1 MNCILELKTSQ
12 TTTIKI
18 LMDTINALILDA
30 NFEFYPKTDDHPGG
44 LVIKEVTKTGKI
56 LIHLKIDADKFEY
69 YNYNYE
75 KQKLIL
81 GIDMTSLCK
90 YLKCISNFDT
100 MKWILDE
107 DDINKL
113 IIILESND
121 KKERK
126 KIKMNLMD
134 LEQEN
139 YDIAPIQFSYSITLP
154 SHDFHKYCKDML
166 ISSDKIEIKIT
177 SNKLYL
183 SGKGDSGDIE
193 FEIEQTTNGLN
204 ITSATDN
211 KNDIIQGLFE
221 LKFLLIFAKCTSL
234 ANYITLYMKN
244 DYPIIVIYKINNLGE
259 IKLVLSPT
267 RIL

>member
-1 MNCILELKTSQ
+1 MSNILELKTSQ
-12 TTTIKI
+12 TTTIKTI
-18 LMDTINALILDA
+18 MDTINSLILDA
-30 NFEFYPKTDDHPGG
+30 NFVFYPKTNDSSGG

-56 LIHLKIDADKFEY
+56 LIHLKINADKFEY
-69 YNYNYE
+69 YNYNYD
-75 KQKLIL
+75 KQKLVL

-100 MKWILDE
+100 MSWILDE

-154 SHDFHKYCKDML
+154 SNDFHKYCKDML
-166 ISSDKIEIKIT
+166 ISADKMEIRIT
-177 SNKLYL
+177 PTKLYL
-183 SGKGDSGDIE
+183 SGKGDCGDIE

-204 ITSATDN
+204 IISATDN

-221 LKFLLIFAKCTSL
+221 LKFLLIFAKCSSL
-234 ANYITLYMKN
+234 SNFITLYMKN
-244 DYPIIVIYKINNLGE
+244 DYPIIVVYKIHNLGE
-259 IKLVLSPT
+259 IKLILSPT
-267 RIL
+267 KII